1 MVKNKYRGDE
11 NVKKGNKI
19 IKGLE
24 VIAILILIASFVTL
38 AYCIYISINTEKEFA
53 NNYNAEKTSIT
64 EVIDEPEKD
73 ISTIIEK
80 VNKSVVGI
88 SKIKNKGNTIFLE
101 DGSVSLGLGTGFIVT
116 EDGYIVTNQHV
127 SGEKNSTCYVTLED
141 GRNFNAKV
149 LWSDEDLDLSV
160 IKINTT
166 NLDYLELGNSDE
178 LKVAQTVYAIGNPIG
193 YEFQRT
199 VTSGIVSALDR
210 TIKVVEDDKTFYME
224 DLIQTDAT
232 INLGNSGGP
241 LINSK
246 GEVLGINS
254 VKITTAEGIG
264 FAIPINI
271 IKPIVEKFKTEGE
284 FISATLG
291 VFAYDKNVVPYING
305 ELGIS
310 MDLKSGIY
318 VDSVVKNSPA
328 DKVNLK
334 SGDIILSI
342 DGIELNKMSELRCY
356 IYSKN
361 VGDEVNI
368 RYIRNNK
375 QYEVNVTLAKK

>member
-1 MVKNKYRGDE
+1 M
-11 NVKKGNKI
+11 KKGNKI

-53 NNYNAEKTSIT
+53 SNYNAEKAAAT
-64 EVIDEPEKD
+64 EVVEKEEED

-88 SKIKNKGNTIFLE
+88 SQIKNKGNTIFLE

-166 NLDYLELGNSDE
+166 KLDYLELGDSDE
-178 LKVAQTVYAIGNPIG
+178 IKVAQTVYAIGNPIG

-199 VTSGIVSALDR
+199 VTSGIISALDR

-241 LINSK
+241 LINKK

-271 IKPIVEKFKTEGE
+271 IKPIVEKFKTDGE
-284 FISATLG
+284 FTSATLG
-291 VFAYDKNVVPYING
+291 VFAYDKNVVPYINS
-305 ELGIS
+305 ELGVN
-310 MDLKSGIY
+310 MDLESGIY
-318 VDSVVKNSPA
+318 VDTVVKNSPA
-328 DKVNLK
+328 YKANLK

-342 DGIELNKMSELRCY
+342 DGVELNKMSELRRY

-361 VGDEVNI
+361 VGDTVNI
-368 RYIRNNK
+368 KYVRSKK

>member
-1 MVKNKYRGDE
+1 M
-11 NVKKGNKI
+11 KKGNKI

-38 AYCIYISINTEKEFA
+38 AYCIYISINTEKEFS
-53 NNYNAEKTSIT
+53 NNYNAEKASIT

-73 ISTIIEK
+73 ISTTIEK

-88 SKIKNKGNTIFLE
+88 SKIKNKGNTIFLN

-160 IKINTT
+160 IKINNS
-166 NLDYLELGNSDE
+166 NLDYLELGNSNE

-210 TIKVVEDDKTFYME
+210 TIKVVEDKKIFYME

-328 DKVNLK
+328 YKANFK

-368 RYIRNNK
+368 RYIRNNRP
-375 QYEVNVTLAKK
+375 YEVNVTLAKK

>member
-1 MVKNKYRGDE
+1 M
-11 NVKKGNKI
+11 KKGNKI

-24 VIAILILIASFVTL
+24 AIAILILIASFITL
-38 AYCIYISINTEKEFA
+38 AYCIYISISTEKEFA
-53 NNYNAEKTSIT
+53 NNYNAEKTGIT
-64 EVIDEPEKD
+64 EIVEEKKEED

-88 SKIKNKGNTIFLE
+88 SQIKNKGNTIFLE

-166 NLDYLELGNSDE
+166 NLEYLELGNSDE

-199 VTSGIVSALDR
+199 VTSGIISALDR
-210 TIKVVEDDKTFYME
+210 TIKVVEDNKTSYME

-241 LINSK
+241 LINSR

-284 FISATLG
+284 FVTATLG

-310 MDLKSGIY
+310 MDLESGIY

-328 DKVNLK
+328 YKANLK

-342 DGIELNKMSELRCY
+342 DELELNKMSELRCY

-361 VGDEVNI
+361 VGDKVDI
-368 RYIRNNK
+368 RYVRNK
-375 QYEVNVTLAKK
+375 RQYEANVTLAKK

>member
-1 MVKNKYRGDE
+1 M
-11 NVKKGNKI
+11 KKGNKI

-24 VIAILILIASFVTL
+24 AIAILILIASFITL
-38 AYCIYISINTEKEFA
+38 AYCIYISISTEKEFA
-53 NNYNAEKTSIT
+53 NNYNAEKTGIT
-64 EVIDEPEKD
+64 EIVEEKKEED

-88 SKIKNKGNTIFLE
+88 SQIKNKGNTIFLE

-160 IKINTT
+160 IKIKTT

-210 TIKVVEDDKTFYME
+210 TIKVVEDDKAYYME

-241 LINSK
+241 LINSR

-284 FISATLG
+284 LVTATLG

-310 MDLKSGIY
+310 MDLESGIY
-318 VDSVVKNSPA
+318 VDYVVKNSPA
-328 DKVNLK
+328 YKANLK

-342 DGIELNKMSELRCY
+342 DGVELNKMSELRCY
-356 IYSKN
+356 IYSKS
-361 VGDEVNI
+361 VGDKVDI
-368 RYIRNNK
+368 RYIRNNR
-375 QYEVNVTLAKK
+375 QYEANVTLAKK

>member
-1 MVKNKYRGDE
+1 M
-11 NVKKGNKI
+11 KKGNKI

-38 AYCIYISINTEKEFA
+38 AYCIYISINTEKEFTS
-53 NNYNAEKTSIT
+53 NYNAEKAAAT
-64 EVIDEPEKD
+64 EVVEKEEDD

-88 SKIKNKGNTIFLE
+88 SQIKNKGNTIFLE

-149 LWSDEDLDLSV
+149 VWSDEDLDLSV

-166 NLDYLELGNSDE
+166 KLDYLELGDSDE
-178 LKVAQTVYAIGNPIG
+178 IKVAQTVYAIGNPIG

-241 LINSK
+241 LINKK

-271 IKPIVEKFKTEGE
+271 IKPIVEKFKTDGE
-284 FISATLG
+284 FTSATLG
-291 VFAYDKNVVPYING
+291 VFAYDKSVVPYINS
-305 ELGIS
+305 ELGVN
-310 MDLKSGIY
+310 MDLESGIY
-318 VDSVVKNSPA
+318 VDTVVKNSPA
-328 DKVNLK
+328 YKANLK

-342 DGIELNKMSELRCY
+342 DGVELNKMSELRRY

-361 VGDEVNI
+361 VGDTVNI
-368 RYIRNNK
+368 KYVRSKK

>member
-1 MVKNKYRGDE
+1 M
-11 NVKKGNKI
+11 KKGNKI

-38 AYCIYISINTEKEFA
+38 AYCIYISISTEKEFA
-53 NNYNAEKTSIT
+53 NNYNAEKTGVT
-64 EVIDEPEKD
+64 EVIEEKKEED
-73 ISTIIEK
+73 ISTIIEN

-88 SKIKNKGNTIFLE
+88 SQIKNKGNTIFLE

-127 SGEKNSTCYVTLED
+127 SGKKNSTCYVTLED

-210 TIKVVEDDKTFYME
+210 TIKVVEDDKTYYME

-284 FISATLG
+284 FVAATLG

-310 MDLKSGIY
+310 MDLESGIY
-318 VDSVVKNSPA
+318 VDSVIKNSPA
-328 DKVNLK
+328 YKVGIK

-342 DGIELNKMSELRCY
+342 DGVELNKMSELRCY
-356 IYSKN
+356 IYSKS
-361 VGDEVNI
+361 VGDKVDI
-368 RYIRNNK
+368 RYIRNNR

>member
-1 MVKNKYRGDE
+1 M
-11 NVKKGNKI
+11 KKGNKI

-24 VIAILILIASFVTL
+24 AIAILILIASFITL
-38 AYCIYISINTEKEFA
+38 AYCIYISISTEKEFA
-53 NNYNAEKTSIT
+53 SNYNAEKTGVI
-64 EVIDEPEKD
+64 EVIEEKKEED
-73 ISTIIEK
+73 ISTIIES

-88 SKIKNKGNTIFLE
+88 SQIKNKGNTIFLE

-166 NLDYLELGNSDE
+166 NLEYLELGNSDE

-199 VTSGIVSALDR
+199 VTSGIISALDR
-210 TIKVVEDDKTFYME
+210 TIKVVEDNKTSYME

-284 FISATLG
+284 FVTATLG

-310 MDLKSGIY
+310 MDLESGIY

-328 DKVNLK
+328 YKANLK

-342 DGIELNKMSELRCY
+342 DELELNKMSELRCY

-361 VGDEVNI
+361 VGDKVDI
-368 RYIRNNK
+368 RYIRNK
-375 QYEVNVTLAKK
+375 RQYEANVTLAKK

>member
-1 MVKNKYRGDE
+1 M
-11 NVKKGNKI
+11 KKGNKI

-53 NNYNAEKTSIT
+53 SNYNAEKTAAT
-64 EVIDEPEKD
+64 EVVEKEEED

-88 SKIKNKGNTIFLE
+88 SQIKNKGNTIFLE

-166 NLDYLELGNSDE
+166 KLDYLELGDSDE
-178 LKVAQTVYAIGNPIG
+178 IKVAQTVYAIGNPIG

-199 VTSGIVSALDR
+199 VTSGIISALDR

-241 LINSK
+241 LINKK

-271 IKPIVEKFKTEGE
+271 IKPIVEKFKTDGE
-284 FISATLG
+284 FTSATLG
-291 VFAYDKNVVPYING
+291 VFAYDKNVVPYMNS
-305 ELGIS
+305 ELGVN
-310 MDLKSGIY
+310 MDLESGIY
-318 VDSVVKNSPA
+318 VDTIVKNSPA
-328 DKVNLK
+328 YKANLK

-342 DGIELNKMSELRCY
+342 DGVELNKMSELRRY

-361 VGDEVNI
+361 VGDTVNI
-368 RYIRNNK
+368 KYVRSKK

>member
-1 MVKNKYRGDE
+1 M
-11 NVKKGNKI
+11 KKGNKI

-53 NNYNAEKTSIT
+53 SNYNAEKAAAT
-64 EVIDEPEKD
+64 EVVEKEEED

-88 SKIKNKGNTIFLE
+88 SQIKNKGNTIFLE

-166 NLDYLELGNSDE
+166 KLDYLELGDSDE
-178 LKVAQTVYAIGNPIG
+178 IKVAQAVYAIGNPIG

-199 VTSGIVSALDR
+199 VTSGIISALDR

-241 LINSK
+241 LINKK

-271 IKPIVEKFKTEGE
+271 IKPIVEKFKTDGE
-284 FISATLG
+284 FTSATLG
-291 VFAYDKNVVPYING
+291 VFAYDKNVVPYINS
-305 ELGIS
+305 ELGVN
-310 MDLKSGIY
+310 MDLESGIY
-318 VDSVVKNSPA
+318 VDTVVKNSPA
-328 DKVNLK
+328 YKANLK

-342 DGIELNKMSELRCY
+342 DGVELNKMSELRRY

-361 VGDEVNI
+361 VGDTVNI
-368 RYIRNNK
+368 KYVRSKK